1 MRDLHNQIRVL
12 RSISPITAGT
22 TGTGR
27 TGTIVDRSGYDA
39 VELEFS
45 YGTLT
50 ATNAVITATVLHG
63 DATGSMTSVAD
74 ADLIG
79 TEALASLT
87 AGTRT
92 SGSTKNVTKRV
103 GYIGLKKYVQGKL
116 VPTVTAATP
125 VACNVILGMPKTA
138 PATNP

>member
-1 MRDLHNQIRVL
+1 MRDLHNQIRIM

-27 TGTIVDRSGYDA
+27 TGTIVDRKDYDA
-39 VELEFS
+39 VEIEAS

-50 ATNAVITATVLHG
+50 ATNATITLTVLHG

-79 TEALASLT
+79 TEALASLP

-103 GYIGLKKYVQGKL
+103 GYIGLKRYVQAKL

-125 VACNVILGMPKTA
+125 VAASVILGMPKAA
-138 PATNP
+138 PTSNP